1 MKRTIAFLLAIML
14 LTFSG
19 CTTIVLGNGTL
30 EYNAN
35 DVDHIKIESSFTGK
49 FFTVSDREAISSI
62 VNYINSFDLNM
73 GSTVNTEDYR
83 YGIYLIDHLNGGA
96 EYNFT
101 VVNNESVIHSGMQY
115 NANTKDFLQYLEALE
130 CDMLTDNELID
141 SLLDNNTLERLNV
154 LNEEGKLSLDKI
166 VSLPKTCP
174 ALFELLSRP
183 SGIASVAGYGV
194 EKIEGFL
201 NSNNPEL
208 MEKAEEWIEVLKK
221 LVPEAKENL
230 ENILET
236 YKKSENNP

>member
-1 MKRTIAFLLAIML
+1 MKRIVAFLLVFVML
-14 LTFSG
+14 TCSG
-19 CTTIVLGNGTL
+19 CSTVILGNGTL
-30 EYNAN
+30 NYNAN
-35 DVDHIKIESSFTGK
+35 DMDHIRITNVLTEKTFS
-49 FFTVSDREAISSI
+49 VMDRETISTIISH
-62 VNYINSFDLNM
+62 INSFGLSNGIESDGN
-73 GSTVNTEDYR
+73 YR
-83 YGIYLIDHLNGGA
+83 YSICLVDHLNGGA
-96 EYNFT
+96 ESYFAVVDMETIVHDGLQYT
-101 VVNNESVIHSGMQY
+101 VK
-115 NANTKDFLQYLEALE
+115 AKDFLQYLETLE

-154 LNEEGKLSLDKI
+154 LNEDGKISLDRI

-183 SGIASVAGYGV
+183 SGIASVATYGV

-208 MEKAEEWIEVLKK
+208 IAKAKEWIAVLEK

-236 YKKSENNP
+236 YKNNENNP

>member
-1 MKRTIAFLLAIML
+1 MKRIVAFLLVFVML
-14 LTFSG
+14 TCSG
-19 CTTIVLGNGTL
+19 CSTVILGNGTL
-30 EYNAN
+30 NYNAN
-35 DVDHIKIESSFTGK
+35 DMDHIRITNVLTEKTFS
-49 FFTVSDREAISSI
+49 VMDRETISTIISH
-62 VNYINSFDLNM
+62 INSFGLSNGIESDGN
-73 GSTVNTEDYR
+73 YR
-83 YGIYLIDHLNGGA
+83 YSICLVDHLNGGA
-96 EYNFT
+96 ESYFAVVDMETIVHDGLQYT
-101 VVNNESVIHSGMQY
+101 VK
-115 NANTKDFLQYLEALE
+115 AKDFLQYLETLE

-154 LNEEGKLSLDKI
+154 LNEEGKISLDKI